1 VPEDSTSRPV
11 RVLLTREN
19 AESISKSNTK
29 LNLLFK
35 KCLTGEPID
44 NKSIVNPSM
53 ILLYTVSPFN
63 LWCDLYA
70 PESEKDREPESLKIL
85 AKIGNIEE
93 EKYIQET
100 YPEMQPIEVE
110 TREQAFFEVLKGCFE
125 GVTAFHSAPLIYLP
139 ERMMGIP
146 DVLEKS
152 NAHKSVFGNY
162 HYIVKEKKTT
172 KELQMK
178 HVLQTALN
186 TYILG
191 KVQDYTPS
199 TFIILN
205 RDNEEF
211 SFPFD
216 DYASRLRDSIAAVRN
231 IVGGQ
236 IVTPTKGALQD
247 PWKSYGLR
255 RAKEIGD
262 ISLVSGI
269 GLQKK
274 ELLSRVG
281 IRTISDLKNADISQL
296 NIKGIGPKSLDQW
309 QIHAE
314 AILQDRIITIGIPT
328 LPCCETEIF
337 LDFEGT
343 YDLSN
348 AFLEQLGIKSDEPW
362 VNTIY
367 LIGTLIVENGRKDYV
382 PYFAETIEDEKVN
395 LLRFVS
401 SLRSERDFVVYHW
414 GNYETRIKQML
425 LKYGIKDD
433 FTHKMIN
440 LNQQLKHSAVFPT
453 ISFGLKD
460 VAKRLGFSWSE
471 QGMDGF
477 LSIAHYLTY
486 LKNQD
491 EGEKLKIEQYNKED
505 CEATSL
511 VKSFLDSLAQ
521 QFTIERRR
529 DRPRPSANHR
539 T

>member
-1 VPEDSTSRPV
+1 
-11 RVLLTREN
+11 
-19 AESISKSNTK
+19 
-29 LNLLFK
+29 
-35 KCLTGEPID
+35 
-44 NKSIVNPSM
+44 M